1 MKKIVIMMAIAIT
14 CVFVLMSGVSQ
25 ASFMGTIYEG
35 DSTAA
40 ENPALGPTPTT
51 PATPTTPEVP
61 GNFRTTTF
69 TVDQLN
75 FDTRV
80 PGGTTYGG
88 FLGGVGNVNNLQG
101 LDYTSWASKTILT
114 AHDPI
119 GTGSPS
125 PSIYGTFFQ
134 FTGTAYFPEHI
145 KITHDD
151 GFYLNLGGAIYDY
164 SDPVSP
170 TTTTLDNAAGTYAFI
185 LNYGAWNSF
194 PEVLQVPVPEPAS
207 MLLFG
212 LGLLGLA
219 GLRRRFKK

>member
-1 MKKIVIMMAIAIT
+1 MKKSIIMMAITVT

-35 DSTAA
+35 DSKAA
-40 ENPALGPTPTT
+40 YNPALGPT
-51 PATPTTPEVP
+51 AS
-61 GNFRTTTF
+61 GFYRTTTF

-75 FDTRV
+75 FTSEIA
-80 PGGTTYGG
+80 GGHTYGG
-88 FLGGVGNVNNLQG
+88 FLGGLGNVNNLI
-101 LDYTSWASKTILT
+101 LADSSWAD
-114 AHDPI
+114 DPI
-119 GTGSPS
+119 VTATDILGTGSAS

-134 FTGTAYFPEHI
+134 LTGTAYFRENI
-145 KITHDD
+145 AITHDD
-151 GFYLNLGGAIYDY
+151 GFWLNLGGTIYDY
-164 SDPVSP
+164 SIP
-170 TTTTLDNAAGTYAFI
+170 TYIDTDNIGNAAGTYAFT
-185 LNYGAWNSF
+185 LNYGAWNSY